1 MKRTIGP
8 LETAYFR
15 PYMYFLGHDE
25 CVFPRDTSAISASC
39 VYLAK
44 YVMCVSTQHNH
55 TTAQHQP
62 RVKYIYYVRTI
73 NGRIFCFFFVQASN
87 LGGRWR
93 EHILLQK
100 TYFWSAQS
108 IASEH
113 VFVHNLWYECD
124 CNGQLVNASLL
135 IYTECVCSC
144 VLGGG
149 GRGIIEWTYLCFY
162 PKAGR
167 KGKKM

>member
-1 MKRTIGP
+1 MCFPSGYERYQCKLCVSSEICNVRQHSTQP
-8 LETAYFR
+8 YHR
-15 PYMYFLGHDE
+15 P
-25 CVFPRDTSAISASC
+25 TSASGKI
-39 VYLAK
+39 YLLCTHHK
-44 YVMCVSTQHNH
+44 WSHLL
-55 TTAQHQP
+55 
-62 RVKYIYYVRTI
+62 
-73 NGRIFCFFFVQASN
+73 FFFFVQASN